1 MVSAEQ
7 WRIYFSPNFPLDPD
21 GMIRYLKAVYY
32 SFPVQL
38 ILLYLKKHQ
47 LLLLFWVILF
57 STIHG
62 GFMHSFGA
70 DALFLAP
77 EYLDHV
83 NALSGAIVGA
93 AAGAFIMSWNVTTFI
108 LYSRHFR
115 FLATT
120 TRPFLKFCT
129 NNFILPGGL
138 LVYYFFKAIDF
149 DSTKELMTNS
159 EIAWL
164 IAGFLTGLLLVI
176 GLSLLYFF
184 GADRTIIRQMT
195 PLIANPKLFKSQF
208 NSKEIHRNSSRLI
221 HVQWYMS
228 GPFSVKQVRDV
239 SHYSK
244 EFIEKIFSRHHFAAI
259 LSIFIAFLF
268 LVLVGFFLDEPAFQL
283 PAAASIFL
291 FFSILLAVSGAFS
304 YFMQSWSIPFLVLL
318 FFILN
323 ILYRYEIIDPTNK
336 AYGLNYTNRTERPV
350 YDRDH
355 LLDMCSPEK
364 VASDKTLMLQILE
377 NWKKKQKE
385 TKPLLLIINTSGG
398 GSRSAAFTMNV
409 LQKLD
414 RQNGG
419 HLMDK
424 TFLITGASGGM
435 FGAAYFRELSRI
447 KEYQDPV
454 INPDDRKYTDAI
466 SEDLLNP
473 LFSSFVARD
482 LFSPAQKFKVGDYE
496 YIKDRGYAFEQKL
509 NENTAG
515 MLDRQLR
522 DLAPEEAS
530 AKIPVMLFSSVI
542 TRDSRTMLISTQP
555 ISFLMRPVFDS
566 TRIKTIDPDAVD
578 FGSFFYKQDPMNMRM
593 LTALRMNATFPYV
606 LPNVWLPSEPVIDVM
621 DAGFRDNFGEQV
633 GIRFVDVFR
642 DWIQKNTRGVLLIQ
656 IRDRKT
662 GGWEYPFESTDITEI
677 ITKPLLLL
685 QYNWY
690 KMQEYNQNDLLSV
703 MEGYMGNNF
712 YKMTFQYEPKSVNE
726 GATLNFHL
734 SRQEKLELANA
745 VNSSL
750 NQQIFKS
757 VNDLLNP

>member
-1 MVSAEQ
+1 MV
-7 WRIYFSPNFPLDPD
+7 
-21 GMIRYLKAVYY
+21 YLKSVYY

-38 ILLYLKKHQ
+38 ILLYLKKYQ
-47 LLLLFWVILF
+47 LLLIFWLILF

-62 GFMHSFGA
+62 GFMHSVGA

-108 LYSRHFR
+108 LFSRHFR

-129 NNFILPGGL
+129 NNFILPGSL
-138 LVYYFFKAIDF
+138 LIYYFFKAIDF
-149 DSTKELMTNS
+149 DSSKELMTNS

-164 IAGFLTGLLLVI
+164 IAGFLSGFFLVI

-208 NSKEIHRNSSRLI
+208 KSQDVPIYSSRLI
-221 HVQWYMS
+221 RVNWYMS
-228 GPFSVKQVRDV
+228 GPLSVKQVRDV

-244 EFIEKIFSRHHFAAI
+244 EFIDRVFSRHHFAAI
-259 LSIFIAFLF
+259 LSICIAFLF
-268 LVLVGFFLDEPAFQL
+268 LVLVGFFMDEPYFQL

-304 YFMQSWSIPFLVLL
+304 YFLESWSIPFLVLL
-318 FFILN
+318 FFVLN
-323 ILYRYEIIDPTNK
+323 ILYHYEIIDPTNK
-336 AYGLNYTNRTERPV
+336 AYGLNYTNRADRPA
-350 YDRDH
+350 YTQEH
-355 LLDMCSPEK
+355 LLDMCSAEK
-364 VASDKTLMLQILE
+364 VAADKSRMLRILE

-385 TKPLLLIINTSGG
+385 EKPVLLIINTSGG

-409 LQKLD
+409 LQRLD
-414 RQNGG
+414 KENGG
-419 HLMDK
+419 RLMDK
-424 TFLITGASGGM
+424 TFMITGASGGM
-435 FGAAYFRELSRI
+435 FGAAYFRELSRLKSYKDSNI
-447 KEYQDPV
+447 H
-454 INPDDRKYTDAI
+454 PDDHKYTDAI
-466 SEDLLNP
+466 SVDLLNP

-509 NENTAG
+509 NANTG
-515 MLDRQLR
+515 GVLDRQFR
-522 DLAPEEAS
+522 DIEPEESS
-530 AKIPVMLFSSVI
+530 AQIPLMLFSSVI

-566 TRIKTIDPDAVD
+566 NRIKTIAPDAVD
-578 FGSFFYKQDPMNMRM
+578 FGSFFYKQDPMNVRM

-606 LPNVWLPSEPVIDVM
+606 LPNVWLPSDPVIDVM

-633 GIRFVDVFR
+633 GIRFVHVFR
-642 DWIQKNTRGVLLIQ
+642 DWIQQNTRAVLLIQ

-662 GGWEYPFESTDITEI
+662 GGWENPFESTNITEI

-703 MEGYMGNNF
+703 MEGYMGNTF
-712 YKMTFQYEPKSVNE
+712 YKMTFQYEPKLVND
-726 GATLNFHL
+726 GAALNFHL
-734 SRQEKLELANA
+734 SRKEKLDIANA
-745 VNSSL
+745 VNSPL
-750 NQQIFKS
+750 NQQILKS
-757 VNDLLNP
+757 VDELLNP

>member
-1 MVSAEQ
+1 MV
-7 WRIYFSPNFPLDPD
+7 
-21 GMIRYLKAVYY
+21 RYLTSVYY
-32 SFPVQL
+32 SFPIQL
-38 ILLYLKKHQ
+38 ILLYLKKYQ
-47 LLLLFWVILF
+47 LLLLFWGILF

-77 EYLDHV
+77 EYLDNV

-93 AAGAFIMSWNVTTFI
+93 AAGAFIMCWNVTTFI

-120 TRPFLKFCT
+120 TRPFLKYCT
-129 NNFILPGGL
+129 NNFILPGSL
-138 LVYYFFKAIDF
+138 LTYYFFKAIEF

-164 IAGFLTGLLLVI
+164 IAGFLTGFFLVI

-184 GADRTIIRQMT
+184 GADFTIKRQMT

-208 NSKEIHRNSSRLI
+208 KSKDIQLNSSRLI
-221 HVQWYMS
+221 RVNWYMN

-244 EFIEKIFSRHHFAAI
+244 EFIERIFSRHHFAAI
-259 LSIFIAFLF
+259 LSICIAFLF
-268 LVLVGFFLDEPAFQL
+268 LGVVGFFMDEPIFQL

-304 YFMQSWSIPFLVLL
+304 YFLESWSIPFLVLL
-318 FFILN
+318 FFVLN
-323 ILYRYEIIDPTNK
+323 ILYHYDIIDPTNK
-336 AYGLNYTNRTERPV
+336 AYGLNYTNRTERPA
-350 YDRDH
+350 YNREH
-355 LLDMCSPEK
+355 LLAMCSPDK
-364 VASDKTLMLQILE
+364 VSADKAQMIRILE

-385 TKPLLLIINTSGG
+385 AKPLLLIINTSGG
-398 GSRSAAFTMNV
+398 GSRSAAFTMNI

-414 RQNGG
+414 QQNGG

-424 TFLITGASGGM
+424 TFMITGASGGM
-435 FGAAYFRELSRI
+435 FGAAYFRELSRL
-447 KEYQDPV
+447 KAFKDST
-454 INPDDRKYTDAI
+454 INPDDRRYTEAI
-466 SEDLLNP
+466 AGDLLNP

-482 LFSPAQKFKVGDYE
+482 LFAPAQKFKVGDYE
-496 YIKDRGYAFEQKL
+496 YIKDRGYSFEQKL
-509 NENTAG
+509 NQNTAG
-515 MLDRQLR
+515 VLDRQLR
-522 DLAPEEAS
+522 DLAPEEAT
-530 AKIPVMLFSSVI
+530 ARIPLMLFSSVV
-542 TRDSRTMLISTQP
+542 TRDSRSMLISTQP

-566 TRIKTIDPDAVD
+566 SRIKTIDPDAVD
-578 FGSFFYKQDPMNMRM
+578 FGSFFYKQDPMNIRM
-593 LTALRMNATFPYV
+593 LTALRMNATFPYI

-633 GIRFVDVFR
+633 GLRFVHVFR
-642 DWIQKNTRGVLLIQ
+642 DWILENTRGVLLIQ

-662 GGWEYPFESTDITEI
+662 GGWDYPFESTDITEI
-677 ITKPLLLL
+677 ITKPLLLI

-726 GATLNFHL
+726 GAALNFHL
-734 SRQEKLELANA
+734 SRQEKLDLANS
-745 VNSSL
+745 VNSQL
-750 NQQIFKS
+750 NQQIFKN

>member
-1 MVSAEQ
+1 MM
-7 WRIYFSPNFPLDPD
+7 L
-21 GMIRYLKAVYY
+21 YLKSVYY

-38 ILLYLKKHQ
+38 IFLYLKKYQ
-47 LLLLFWVILF
+47 LLLIFWVILF

-62 GFMHSFGA
+62 GFMHSVGA

-93 AAGAFIMSWNVTTFI
+93 AAGAFIMCWNITTFI

-120 TRPFLKFCT
+120 TRPFLKYCT
-129 NNFILPGGL
+129 NNFILPSSL
-138 LVYYFFKAIDF
+138 LIYYFLKAIDF
-149 DSTKELMTNS
+149 DGTKELMTNI

-164 IAGFLTGLLLVI
+164 TAGFLTGFFLVI

-184 GADRTIIRQMT
+184 GADLTIKRQMT
-195 PLIANPKLFKSQF
+195 PLIANPKLFKTQF
-208 NSKEIHRNSSRLI
+208 KSKDVQVNSSRLI
-221 HVQWYMS
+221 RVNWYLS

-244 EFIEKIFSRHHFAAI
+244 EFIDRIFSRHHFAAI
-259 LSIFIAFLF
+259 LSICIAFLF
-268 LVLVGFFLDEPAFQL
+268 LVAVGFFMDEPAFQL

-304 YFMQSWSIPFLVLL
+304 YFLESWSIPFLVLL
-318 FFILN
+318 FFLLN
-323 ILYRYEIIDPTNK
+323 VLYHYEVIDPTNK
-336 AYGLNYTNRTERPV
+336 AYGLNYTNRTERPA
-350 YDRDH
+350 YTHDH
-355 LLDMCSPEK
+355 LLDMCTKGRVE
-364 VASDKTLMLQILE
+364 SDKAGMLRILE

-385 TKPLLLIINTSGG
+385 DKPMLLIINTSGG

-414 RQNGG
+414 EQNGG
-419 HLMDK
+419 RLMDK
-424 TFLITGASGGM
+424 TFMITGASGGM
-435 FGAAYFRELSRI
+435 FGAAFFRELNRLKTYKGSSI
-447 KEYQDPV
+447 H
-454 INPDDRKYTDAI
+454 PDDRKYTDAI
-466 SEDLLNP
+466 SADLLNP

-482 LFSPAQKFKVGDYE
+482 LASPAQKFNVGNYE

-509 NENTAG
+509 NKNTNG
-515 MLDRQLR
+515 VLDRQLR
-522 DLAPEEAS
+522 DIAPEEAS
-530 AKIPVMLFSSVI
+530 AQIPLMLFSSVI

-566 TRIKTIDPDAVD
+566 NRIKSIDPDAVD
-578 FGSFFYKQDPMNMRM
+578 FGSFFEKQDPMNVRM

-633 GIRFVDVFR
+633 GIRFVHVFR

-662 GGWEYPFESTDITEI
+662 GGWESPFESTDITEI
-677 ITKPLLLL
+677 ITKPVLLL

-703 MEGYMGNNF
+703 MEGYMGGTF
-712 YKMTFQYEPKSVNE
+712 YKMTFQYEPKKAND
-726 GATLNFHL
+726 GAALNFHL
-734 SRQEKLELANA
+734 SRQEKLDIANA
-745 VNSSL
+745 VSSPL
-750 NQQIFKS
+750 NQQIFKN

>member
-1 MVSAEQ
+1 M
-7 WRIYFSPNFPLDPD
+7 
-21 GMIRYLKAVYY
+21 MRYLRAIYY
-32 SFPVQL
+32 FFPVQL
-38 ILLYLKKHQ
+38 VLLYLKKYQ
-47 LLLLFWVILF
+47 LLLLFWLILF

-77 EYLDHV
+77 EYLDNV

-93 AAGAFIMSWNVTTFI
+93 AAGAFIMCWNVTTFI

-120 TRPFLKFCT
+120 TRPFLKYCT
-129 NNFILPGGL
+129 NNFILPGSL
-138 LVYYFFKAIDF
+138 LIYYFFKAIEF
-149 DSTKELMTNS
+149 DSSKELMTNG

-164 IAGFLTGLLLVI
+164 IAGFLSGFFLVI

-184 GADRTIIRQMT
+184 GADLTIKRQMT

-208 NSKEIHRNSSRLI
+208 KSKDVQVNSSRLI
-221 HVQWYMS
+221 RVNWYMN

-244 EFIEKIFSRHHFAAI
+244 EFIERIFSRHHFAAI
-259 LSIFIAFLF
+259 LSICIAFLF
-268 LVLVGFFLDEPAFQL
+268 LVVVGFFMDEPAFQL

-304 YFMQSWSIPFLVLL
+304 YFLESWSIPFLVLL
-318 FFILN
+318 FFVLN
-323 ILYRYEIIDPTNK
+323 ILYHYDVIDPTNK
-336 AYGLNYTNRTERPV
+336 AYGLNYTNRAERPA
-350 YDRDH
+350 YNREH
-355 LLDMCSPEK
+355 LLAMCALDR
-364 VASDKTLMLQILE
+364 VATDKAQMTQILE
-377 NWKKKQKE
+377 NWKRKQKE
-385 TKPLLLIINTSGG
+385 RKPLLLIINTSGG
-398 GSRSAAFTMNV
+398 GSRSAAFTMNI

-414 RQNGG
+414 QQNGG

-447 KEYQDPV
+447 RDYKDSTV
-454 INPDDRKYTDAI
+454 KPDDHKYTDAI
-466 SEDLLNP
+466 SGDLLNP

-482 LFSPAQKFKVGDYE
+482 LFSPAQKFSVGNYE

-515 MLDRQLR
+515 VLDRQLR
-522 DLAPEEAS
+522 DLAPEEAG

-633 GIRFVDVFR
+633 GIRFVHVFR
-642 DWIQKNTRGVLLIQ
+642 DWILKNTRGVLLIQ

-662 GGWEYPFESTDITEI
+662 GGWENPFESTDITEI

-690 KMQEYNQNDLLSV
+690 NMQEYNQNDLLSV
-703 MEGYMGNNF
+703 MEGYMGNSF
-712 YKMTFQYEPKSVNE
+712 YKMTIGYEPKTANE
-726 GATLNFHL
+726 GAALNFHL
-734 SRQEKLELANA
+734 SRQEKLDLANA
-745 VNSSL
+745 INSAK

-757 VNDLLNP
+757 INDLMNP

>member
-1 MVSAEQ
+1 MV
-7 WRIYFSPNFPLDPD
+7 
-21 GMIRYLKAVYY
+21 YLKSVYY

-38 ILLYLKKHQ
+38 ILLYLKKYQ
-47 LLLLFWVILF
+47 LLLIFWLILF

-62 GFMHSFGA
+62 GFMHSVGA

-93 AAGAFIMSWNVTTFI
+93 ATGAFIMSWNVTTFI
-108 LYSRHFR
+108 LFSRHFR

-129 NNFILPGGL
+129 NNFILPGCL
-138 LVYYFFKAIDF
+138 LIYYFFKAIDF
-149 DSTKELMTNS
+149 DSSKELMTNV

-164 IAGFLTGLLLVI
+164 IAGFLAGFFLVI

-208 NSKEIHRNSSRLI
+208 KSNDTHIYSSRLI
-221 HVQWYMS
+221 RVHWYMS
-228 GPFSVKQVRDV
+228 GPLSMKQVRDV

-244 EFIEKIFSRHHFAAI
+244 EFIDRVFSRHHFAAI
-259 LSIFIAFLF
+259 LSICIAFLF
-268 LVLVGFFLDEPAFQL
+268 LVLVGFFMDAPYFQL

-304 YFMQSWSIPFLVLL
+304 YFLESWSIPFLVLL
-318 FFILN
+318 FFFLN
-323 ILYRYEIIDPTNK
+323 ILYQYEIIDPTNK
-336 AYGLNYTNRTERPV
+336 AYGLNYTNRADRPE
-350 YDRDH
+350 YSQAH

-364 VASDKTLMLQILE
+364 VAADKSRMLRILE

-385 TKPLLLIINTSGG
+385 EKPILLIINTSGG

-414 RQNGG
+414 KENGG
-419 HLMDK
+419 RLMDK

-435 FGAAYFRELSRI
+435 FGAAYFRELSRL
-447 KEYQDPV
+447 KTKDSSV
-454 INPDDRKYTDAI
+454 NPDDHKYTDAI
-466 SEDLLNP
+466 SVDLLNP

-509 NENTAG
+509 NANTG
-515 MLDRQLR
+515 GVLDRQLR
-522 DLAPEEAS
+522 DIEPEEAS
-530 AKIPVMLFSSVI
+530 AKIPLMLFSSVV

-566 TRIKTIDPDAVD
+566 SRIKTIAPDAVD
-578 FGSFFYKQDPMNMRM
+578 FGSFFYKQDPMNVRM

-633 GIRFVDVFR
+633 GIRFVHVFR
-642 DWIQKNTRGVLLIQ
+642 DWIQQNTRGVLLIQ

-662 GGWEYPFESTDITEI
+662 GGWENPFESTNITEI
-677 ITKPLLLL
+677 ITKPLLLI
-685 QYNWY
+685 QFNWY

-703 MEGYMGNNF
+703 MEGYMGNTF
-712 YKMTFQYEPKSVNE
+712 YKMTFQYEPKTANE
-726 GATLNFHL
+726 GAALNFHL
-734 SRQEKLELANA
+734 SRKEKLDIANA
-745 VNSSL
+745 VNSPL
-750 NQQIFKS
+750 NQDILKS
-757 VNDLLNP
+757 VNELLNP

>member
-1 MVSAEQ
+1 MV
-7 WRIYFSPNFPLDPD
+7 
-21 GMIRYLKAVYY
+21 YLKSVYY

-38 ILLYLKKHQ
+38 ILLYLKKYQ
-47 LLLLFWVILF
+47 LLLIFWLILF

-62 GFMHSFGA
+62 GFMHSVGA

-93 AAGAFIMSWNVTTFI
+93 ATGAFIMSWNVTTFI
-108 LYSRHFR
+108 LFSRHFR

-129 NNFILPGGL
+129 NNFILPGTL

-149 DSTKELMTNS
+149 DSSKELMTNS

-164 IAGFLTGLLLVI
+164 IAGFLAGFFLVI

-208 NSKEIHRNSSRLI
+208 NSKEAQIYSSRLI
-221 HVQWYMS
+221 RVHWYMS
-228 GPFSVKQVRDV
+228 GPLSVKQVRDV

-244 EFIEKIFSRHHFAAI
+244 EFIDRVFSRHHFAAI
-259 LSIFIAFLF
+259 LSICIAFLF
-268 LVLVGFFLDEPAFQL
+268 LVLVGFFMDAPYFQL

-304 YFMQSWSIPFLVLL
+304 YFLESWSIPFLVLL
-318 FFILN
+318 FFFLN
-323 ILYRYEIIDPTNK
+323 ILYHYEIIDPTNK
-336 AYGLNYTNRTERPV
+336 AYGLNYTNRGERPE
-350 YDRDH
+350 YSQAH

-364 VASDKTLMLQILE
+364 VAADKKHMLRILE

-385 TKPLLLIINTSGG
+385 EKPILLIINTSGG

-414 RQNGG
+414 KENGG
-419 HLMDK
+419 RLMDK
-424 TFLITGASGGM
+424 TFMITGASGGM
-435 FGAAYFRELSRI
+435 FGAAYFRELSRLR
-447 KEYQDPV
+447 EYQDSS
-454 INPDDRKYTDAI
+454 IKPDDHKYTDAI
-466 SEDLLNP
+466 SVDLLNP

-509 NENTAG
+509 NANTG
-515 MLDRQLR
+515 GVLDRQLR
-522 DLAPEEAS
+522 DLEPEESS
-530 AKIPVMLFSSVI
+530 AQIPLMLFSSVI

-566 TRIKTIDPDAVD
+566 NRIKTIAPDAVD
-578 FGSFFYKQDPMNMRM
+578 FGHFFYKQDPMNVRM

-633 GIRFVDVFR
+633 GIRFVHVFH
-642 DWIQKNTRGVLLIQ
+642 DWIQQNTRGVLLIQ

-662 GGWEYPFESTDITEI
+662 GGWENPFESTNITEI

-703 MEGYMGNNF
+703 MESYMGNTF
-712 YKMTFQYEPKSVNE
+712 YKMTFQYEPKSVND
-726 GATLNFHL
+726 GAALNFHL
-734 SRQEKLELANA
+734 SRKEKLDIANA
-745 VNSSL
+745 VNSQL
-750 NQQIFKS
+750 NQQILKS
-757 VNDLLNP
+757 VDELLNP

>member
-1 MVSAEQ
+1 
-7 WRIYFSPNFPLDPD
+7 
-21 GMIRYLKAVYY
+21 
-32 SFPVQL
+32 
-38 ILLYLKKHQ
+38 
-47 LLLLFWVILF
+47 
-57 STIHG
+57 
-62 GFMHSFGA
+62 MHSVGA

-77 EYLDHV
+77 EYLDQV

-108 LYSRHFR
+108 LFSRHFR

-129 NNFILPGGL
+129 NNFILPGSL
-138 LVYYFFKAIDF
+138 LIYYFFKAIDF
-149 DSTKELMTNS
+149 DSSKELMTNG

-164 IAGFLTGLLLVI
+164 IAGFLTGFFLVI

-195 PLIANPKLFKSQF
+195 PLISNPKLFKSQF
-208 NSKEIHRNSSRLI
+208 KSNDIQIYSSRLI
-221 HVQWYMS
+221 RVNWYLS
-228 GPFSVKQVRDV
+228 GPLSVKQVRDV

-244 EFIEKIFSRHHFAAI
+244 EFIDRVFSRHHFAAI
-259 LSIFIAFLF
+259 LSICIAFLF
-268 LVLVGFFLDEPAFQL
+268 LVLVGFFMDEPFFQL

-304 YFMQSWSIPFLVLL
+304 YFLESWSIPFLVLL
-318 FFILN
+318 FFVLN
-323 ILYRYEIIDPTNK
+323 ILYHFEVIDPTNK
-336 AYGLNYTNRTERPV
+336 AYGLNYTNRADRPE
-350 YDRDH
+350 YSRAH
-355 LLDMCSPEK
+355 LLDMCSPGK
-364 VASDKTLMLQILE
+364 VTSDKDRMLKILE
-377 NWKKKQKE
+377 KWKKKQQE
-385 TKPLLLIINTSGG
+385 EKPMLLIINTSGG

-414 RQNGG
+414 KENGG
-419 HLMDK
+419 RLMDK

-435 FGAAYFRELSRI
+435 FGAAYFRELSRL
-447 KEYQDPV
+447 KTYKDSS
-454 INPDDRKYTDAI
+454 INPDDHKYTDAI
-466 SEDLLNP
+466 SVDLLNP

-482 LFSPAQKFKVGDYE
+482 LASPAQKFKVGNYE

-509 NENTAG
+509 NANTG
-515 MLDRQLR
+515 GVLDRQFR
-522 DLAPEEAS
+522 DIEPEEAS
-530 AKIPVMLFSSVI
+530 AQIPLMLFSSVI

-566 TRIKTIDPDAVD
+566 NRIKTIDPDAVD
-578 FGSFFYKQDPMNMRM
+578 FGSFFYKQDPKNVRM

-633 GIRFVDVFR
+633 GIRFVHVFH
-642 DWIQKNTRGVLLIQ
+642 DWIQQNTRGVLLIQ

-662 GGWEYPFESTDITEI
+662 GGWENPFESTSITEI

-703 MEGYMGNNF
+703 MEGYMGNTF
-712 YKMTFQYEPKSVNE
+712 YKMTFQYEPALVND
-726 GATLNFHL
+726 GAALNFHL
-734 SRQEKLELANA
+734 SRKEKLDIANA
-745 VNSSL
+745 VNSPL
-750 NQQIFKS
+750 NQQILKS
-757 VNDLLNP
+757 VDELLNPQ

>member
-1 MVSAEQ
+1 LPENPV
-7 WRIYFSPNFPLDPD
+7 DPA
-21 GMIRYLKAVYY
+21 GMILYLKSVYY

-38 ILLYLKKHQ
+38 ILLYLKKYQ
-47 LLLLFWVILF
+47 LLLVFWVILF

-62 GFMHSFGA
+62 GFMHSVGA

-77 EYLDHV
+77 EYLDNV
-83 NALSGAIVGA
+83 NALSGAMVGA
-93 AAGAFIMSWNVTTFI
+93 AAGAFIMCWNVTTFI

-120 TRPFLKFCT
+120 TRPFLKYCT
-129 NNFILPGGL
+129 NNFILPGSL
-138 LVYYFFKAIDF
+138 LIYYFFKAIDF
-149 DSTKELMTNS
+149 DSKKELMTYS

-164 IAGFLTGLLLVI
+164 IAGFLTGFFLVI
-176 GLSLLYFF
+176 GFSLLYFF
-184 GADRTIIRQMT
+184 GADQTIIRQMT

-208 NSKEIHRNSSRLI
+208 KSKDVQLSSSRLI
-221 HVQWYMS
+221 RVNWYLS
-228 GPFSVKQVRDV
+228 GPFSVKPVRDV

-244 EFIEKIFSRHHFAAI
+244 EFIERIFSRHHFAAI
-259 LSIFIAFLF
+259 LSICIAFLF
-268 LVLVGFFLDEPAFQL
+268 LVVLGFFMDEPAFQL

-304 YFMQSWSIPFLVLL
+304 YFLESWSIPFLVLL
-318 FFILN
+318 FFFLN
-323 ILYRYEIIDPTNK
+323 ILYHFDIIDPTNK
-336 AYGLNYTNRTERPV
+336 AYGLNYTNRADRPV
-350 YDRDH
+350 YDQEH
-355 LLDMCSPEK
+355 LLAMCSPEK
-364 VASDKTLMLQILE
+364 VTADKARMLQILE

-385 TKPLLLIINTSGG
+385 EKPILLIINTSGG

-414 RQNGG
+414 QENGG
-419 HLMDK
+419 RLMDK

-435 FGAAYFRELSRI
+435 FGAAYFRELSRLRS
-447 KEYQDPV
+447 YQDST
-454 INPDDRKYTDAI
+454 INPDDHQYTDAI
-466 SEDLLNP
+466 SVDLLNP

-482 LFSPAQKFKVGDYE
+482 LFSPAQRFKVGDYE

-509 NENTAG
+509 NLNTKG
-515 MLDRQLR
+515 VLDRQLR
-522 DLAPEEAS
+522 DIGPEEAS
-530 AKIPVMLFSSVI
+530 ARIPLMFFSSVI

-555 ISFLMRPVFDS
+555 VSFLMRPVFDS

-578 FGSFFYKQDPMNMRM
+578 FGSFFSRQDPMNVRM

-633 GIRFVDVFR
+633 GIRFVHVFR
-642 DWIQKNTRGVLLIQ
+642 DWIQQNTRGVLLIQ

-662 GGWEYPFESTDITEI
+662 GGWENPFESTNITDI
-677 ITKPLLLL
+677 ITKPLLLI
-685 QYNWY
+685 QFNWY

-712 YKMTFQYEPKSVNE
+712 YKMTFQYEPKTASD
-726 GATLNFHL
+726 GAALNFHL
-734 SRQEKLELANA
+734 SRQEKLNIAN
-745 VNSSL
+745 SL
-750 NQQIFKS
+750 NSPLNQEIMKS
-757 VNDLLNP
+757 VNELLNP

>member
-1 MVSAEQ
+1 MQ
-7 WRIYFSPNFPLDPD
+7 
-21 GMIRYLKAVYY
+21 YLKSVYY

-38 ILLYLKKHQ
+38 ILLYLKKYQ
-47 LLLLFWVILF
+47 LLLIFWVILF

-77 EYLDHV
+77 EYLDNV

-93 AAGAFIMSWNVTTFI
+93 AAGAFIMCWNVTTFI

-120 TRPFLKFCT
+120 TRPFLKYCT
-129 NNFILPGGL
+129 NNFILPGTL
-138 LVYYFFKAIDF
+138 MIYYFFKAIEF

-164 IAGFLTGLLLVI
+164 IAGFLTGFFLVI

-184 GADRTIIRQMT
+184 EADRTIIRQMT

-208 NSKEIHRNSSRLI
+208 NSKDIQRNSSRLI
-221 HVQWYMS
+221 RVQWYMN

-244 EFIEKIFSRHHFAAI
+244 EFIERIFGRHHFAAI

-268 LVLVGFFLDEPAFQL
+268 LVLVGFFMDEPAFQL

-304 YFMQSWSIPFLVLL
+304 YFMESWSIPFLVLL
-318 FFILN
+318 FLILN
-323 ILYRYEIIDPTNK
+323 VLYRYEIIDPTNK
-336 AYGLNYTNRTERPV
+336 AYGLNYTNRTDRPV

-355 LLDMCSPEK
+355 LLDMCTPDK
-364 VASDKTLMLQILE
+364 VEADKAGMLKILE
-377 NWKKKQKE
+377 NWKKRQKDE
-385 TKPLLLIINTSGG
+385 KPMLLIINTSGG

-414 RQNGG
+414 KQNGG

-435 FGAAYFRELSRI
+435 FGAAYFRELSRM
-447 KEYQDPV
+447 KDYQDSS
-454 INPDDRKYTDAI
+454 INPDDRRYTDAI
-466 SEDLLNP
+466 SGDLLNP

-482 LFSPAQKFKVGDYE
+482 LFSPAQKFSVGDYE

-509 NENTAG
+509 NKNTG
-515 MLDRQLR
+515 GVLDRQLK
-522 DLAPEEAS
+522 DLASDEA
-530 AKIPVMLFSSVI
+530 AARIPLMLFSSVI

-566 TRIKTIDPDAVD
+566 SHIKTIDPDAVD
-578 FGSFFYKQDPMNMRM
+578 FHKFFTKQDPMNMRM

-633 GIRFVDVFR
+633 GLRFVHVFR
-642 DWIQKNTRGVLLIQ
+642 DWILKNTRGVLLIQ

-662 GGWEYPFESTDITEI
+662 GGWEFPFESTDITEI
-677 ITKPLLLL
+677 ITKPLLLI

-703 MEGYMGNNF
+703 MEGYMGNTF
-712 YKMTFQYEPKSVNE
+712 YKMTFQYEPKTVNA
-726 GATLNFHL
+726 GAALNFHL
-734 SRQEKLELANA
+734 SRQEKLDIADAIN
-745 VNSSL
+745 N
-750 NQQIFKS
+750 NQNQLIFKN
-757 VNDLLNP
+757 VNELLNP

>member
-1 MVSAEQ
+1 M
-7 WRIYFSPNFPLDPD
+7 
-21 GMIRYLKAVYY
+21 RYLKAVYY

-38 ILLYLKKHQ
+38 ILLYLKKYQ
-47 LLLLFWVILF
+47 LLLLFWGILF

-77 EYLDHV
+77 EYLDNV

-93 AAGAFIMSWNVTTFI
+93 AAGAFIMCWNITTFI

-120 TRPFLKFCT
+120 TRPFLKYCT
-129 NNFILPGGL
+129 NNFILPGTL
-138 LVYYFFKAIDF
+138 LVFYFFEAIDF
-149 DSTKELMTNS
+149 DSTKELMTNG

-164 IAGFLTGLLLVI
+164 IAGFLTGFFLVI

-184 GADRTIIRQMT
+184 EADRTIKRQMT

-208 NSKEIHRNSSRLI
+208 KSKDIQVNNSRLI
-221 HVQWYMS
+221 HVNWYMN
-228 GPFSVKQVRDV
+228 GPFSIKQVRDV

-244 EFIEKIFSRHHFAAI
+244 EFIERIFSRHHFAAI
-259 LSIFIAFLF
+259 ISIFIAFLF
-268 LVLVGFFLDEPAFQL
+268 LVVVGFFMDEPAFQL

-304 YFMQSWSIPFLVLL
+304 YFMESWSIPFLVLL
-318 FFILN
+318 FIVLN
-323 ILYRYEIIDPTNK
+323 ILYRYEVIDPTNK
-336 AYGLNYTNRTERPV
+336 AYGLNYTNRSERPL
-350 YDRDH
+350 YNREH
-355 LLDMCSPEK
+355 LLDMVSKKNVE
-364 VASDKTLMLQILE
+364 ADEARMLKILE

-385 TKPLLLIINTSGG
+385 EKPLMLIINTSGG
-398 GSRSAAFTMNV
+398 GSRSAAFTMNI

-414 RQNGG
+414 KLNGG
-419 HLMDK
+419 RLMDK
-424 TFLITGASGGM
+424 TFMITGASGGM
-435 FGAAYFRELSRI
+435 FGAAYFRELSRL
-447 KEYQDPV
+447 KEYKDST

-466 SEDLLNP
+466 SGDLLNP

-482 LFSPAQKFKVGDYE
+482 LFSPAQKFYVGNYE

-509 NENTAG
+509 NKNTDG
-515 MLDRQLR
+515 VLDRQLR
-522 DLAPEEAS
+522 DLAPDEA
-530 AKIPVMLFSSVI
+530 AARIPLMLFSSVI

-566 TRIKTIDPDAVD
+566 NRIKNIDPDAVD
-578 FGSFFYKQDPMNMRM
+578 FRTFFYKQDPMNVRM

-642 DWIQKNTRGVLLIQ
+642 DWILKNTRGVLLIQ

-662 GGWEYPFESTDITEI
+662 GGWENPFESTDITEI

-712 YKMTFQYEPKSVNE
+712 YKMTFQYEPKLANE
-726 GATLNFHL
+726 GAALNFHL
-734 SRQEKLELANA
+734 SREEKLDIANA

-757 VNDLLNP
+757 VDDLMNP

>member
-1 MVSAEQ
+1 MQ
-7 WRIYFSPNFPLDPD
+7 
-21 GMIRYLKAVYY
+21 YLKSVYY

-38 ILLYLKKHQ
+38 ILLYLKKYQ
-47 LLLLFWVILF
+47 LLLIFWVILF

-93 AAGAFIMSWNVTTFI
+93 SAGAFIMCWNVTTFI

-120 TRPFLKFCT
+120 TRPFLKYCT
-129 NNFILPGGL
+129 NNFILPGTL
-138 LVYYFFKAIDF
+138 MIYYFFQAIEF
-149 DSTKELMTNS
+149 DSNKELMTNS

-164 IAGFLTGLLLVI
+164 IAGFLTGFFLVI

-184 GADRTIIRQMT
+184 EADRTIIRQMT

-208 NSKEIHRNSSRLI
+208 NSKDVQRNSSRLI
-221 HVQWYMS
+221 RVLWYMN

-244 EFIEKIFSRHHFAAI
+244 EFIERIFSRHHFAAM

-268 LVLVGFFLDEPAFQL
+268 LVVVGFFMDEPAFQL

-304 YFMQSWSIPFLVLL
+304 YFMESWSIPFLVVL
-318 FFILN
+318 FLILN

-336 AYGLNYTNRTERPV
+336 AYGLNYTNRAQRPV

-355 LLDMCSPEK
+355 LLAMCTPEK
-364 VASDKTLMLQILE
+364 VSADKENMLRILE
-377 NWKKKQKE
+377 KWKKKQKE
-385 TKPLLLIINTSGG
+385 EKPLMIIINTSGG
-398 GSRSAAFTMNV
+398 GSRSAAFTMNI
-409 LQKLD
+409 LQRLDKL
-414 RQNGG
+414 NGG
-419 HLMDK
+419 HLMDR
-424 TFLITGASGGM
+424 TVLITGASGGM
-435 FGAAYFRELSRI
+435 FGAAYYRELTRL
-447 KEYQDPV
+447 KENQDST
-454 INPDDRKYTDAI
+454 INPDDRRYTDAI
-466 SEDLLNP
+466 SGDLLNP

-482 LFSPAQKFKVGDYE
+482 LFSPAQKFSVGNYE
-496 YIKDRGYAFEQKL
+496 YVKDRGYAFEQKL
-509 NENTAG
+509 NKNTG
-515 MLDRQLR
+515 GVLDRQLK
-522 DLAPEEAS
+522 DLEADET
-530 AKIPVMLFSSVI
+530 AARIPLMMFSSVI

-566 TRIKTIDPDAVD
+566 IRSKTIDPDAVD
-578 FGSFFYKQDPMNMRM
+578 FRSFFNKQDPMNVRM

-633 GIRFVDVFR
+633 GLRFVDVFR
-642 DWIQKNTRGVLLIQ
+642 DWILENTRGVLVIQ

-662 GGWEYPFESTDITEI
+662 GGWESPFESTDITEI
-677 ITKPLLLL
+677 ITKPLLLI

-690 KMQEYNQNDLLSV
+690 KMQEYNQNDLLGV

-712 YKMTFQYEPKSVNE
+712 YKMTFQYEPKTANE
-726 GATLNFHL
+726 GAALNFHL
-734 SRQEKLELANA
+734 SRQEKLDIANA
-745 VNSSL
+745 VDNNK
-750 NQQIFKS
+750 NQLTFKA

>member
-1 MVSAEQ
+1 M
-7 WRIYFSPNFPLDPD
+7 LL
-21 GMIRYLKAVYY
+21 YLKSVYY

-38 ILLYLKKHQ
+38 LLLYLKKYQ

-62 GFMHSFGA
+62 GFMHSVGA

-83 NALSGAIVGA
+83 NALSGAMVGA
-93 AAGAFIMSWNVTTFI
+93 AAGAFIMCWNVTTFI

-120 TRPFLKFCT
+120 TRPFLKYCT
-129 NNFILPGGL
+129 NNFILPGSL
-138 LVYYFFKAIDF
+138 LIYYFFKAIDF
-149 DSTKELMTNS
+149 DSKRELMTYS

-164 IAGFLTGLLLVI
+164 IAGFLTGFFLVI

-208 NSKEIHRNSSRLI
+208 KSKDVQLNSSRLI
-221 HVQWYMS
+221 RVNWYMS
-228 GPFSVKQVRDV
+228 GPFSVKPVRDV

-244 EFIEKIFSRHHFAAI
+244 EFIERIFSRHHFAAI
-259 LSIFIAFLF
+259 LSICIAFLF
-268 LVLVGFFLDEPAFQL
+268 LVVVGFFMDEPSFQL

-304 YFMQSWSIPFLVLL
+304 YFLESWSIPFLVLL
-318 FFILN
+318 FFFLN
-323 ILYRYEIIDPTNK
+323 ILYHFEVIDPTNK
-336 AYGLNYTNRTERPV
+336 AYGLNYTNRSERPV
-350 YDRDH
+350 YDQAH
-355 LLDMCSPEK
+355 LLAMCSPEK
-364 VASDKTLMLQILE
+364 VSADKEHMLKILE

-385 TKPLLLIINTSGG
+385 EKPMLLIINTSGG

-414 RQNGG
+414 QENGG
-419 HLMDK
+419 RLMDK

-435 FGAAYFRELSRI
+435 FGAAYFRELSRLRS
-447 KEYQDPV
+447 YQDSS
-454 INPDDRKYTDAI
+454 IKPDDHRYTDAI
-466 SEDLLNP
+466 SVDLLNP

-509 NENTAG
+509 NSNTAG
-515 MLDRQLR
+515 VLDRQLR
-522 DLAPEEAS
+522 DIEPEESS
-530 AKIPVMLFSSVI
+530 AQIPLMLFSSVI

-566 TRIKTIDPDAVD
+566 NRIKTIDPDAVD
-578 FGSFFYKQDPMNMRM
+578 FGSFFSRQDPMNVRM

-633 GIRFVDVFR
+633 GIRFVHVFR

-662 GGWEYPFESTDITEI
+662 GGWENPFESTNITEI
-677 ITKPLLLL
+677 ITKPLLLI
-685 QYNWY
+685 QFNWY

-703 MEGYMGNNF
+703 MEGFMGTGF
-712 YKMTFQYEPKSVNE
+712 YKMTFQYEPKTVND
-726 GATLNFHL
+726 GAALNFHL
-734 SRQEKLELANA
+734 SRKEKLDIANA
-745 VNSSL
+745 VNSPL
-750 NQQIFKS
+750 NQQIMKS
-757 VNDLLNP
+757 VNELLNP

>member
-1 MVSAEQ
+1 MQ
-7 WRIYFSPNFPLDPD
+7 
-21 GMIRYLKAVYY
+21 YLKSVYY

-38 ILLYLKKHQ
+38 VLLYLKKYQ

-77 EYLDHV
+77 EYLDNV

-93 AAGAFIMSWNVTTFI
+93 AAGAFIMCWNVTTFI

-120 TRPFLKFCT
+120 TRPFLKYCT
-129 NNFILPGGL
+129 NNIIMPGSL
-138 LVYYFFKAIDF
+138 LIYYFFKAIEF

-164 IAGFLTGLLLVI
+164 IAGFLTGFFLVI

-184 GADRTIIRQMT
+184 EADRTIIRQMN
-195 PLIANPKLFKSQF
+195 PLISNPKLFKSQF
-208 NSKEIHRNSSRLI
+208 NSKDVQLNNSRLI
-221 HVQWYMS
+221 RVLWYMS
-228 GPFSVKQVRDV
+228 GPFSIKQVRDV

-244 EFIEKIFSRHHFAAI
+244 EFIERIFSRHHFAAI

-268 LVLVGFFLDEPAFQL
+268 LVLVGFFMDEPAFQL

-304 YFMQSWSIPFLVLL
+304 YFLESWSIPFLVLL
-318 FFILN
+318 FLILN

-355 LLDMCSPEK
+355 LLEMCSPDK
-364 VASDKTLMLQILE
+364 VALDRTSMLQILE
-377 NWKKKQKE
+377 NWKKKQTE
-385 TKPLLLIINTSGG
+385 GKPLLLIINTSGG

-414 RQNGG
+414 KQNGG

-435 FGAAYFRELSRI
+435 FGAAYFRELNRL
-447 KEYQDPV
+447 KEYKDPT

-466 SEDLLNP
+466 AGDLLNP

-496 YIKDRGYAFEQKL
+496 YIKDRGFAFEQKL
-509 NENTAG
+509 NKNTG
-515 MLDRQLR
+515 GVLDRQLK
-522 DLAPEEAS
+522 DLAPDEA
-530 AKIPVMLFSSVI
+530 AARIPLMFFSSVI

-566 TRIKTIDPDAVD
+566 SHIKTIDPDAVD
-578 FGSFFYKQDPMNMRM
+578 FHSFFNKQDPMNMRM

-633 GIRFVDVFR
+633 GLRFIHVFR
-642 DWIQKNTRGVLLIQ
+642 DWILQNTRGVLLIQ

-662 GGWEYPFESTDITEI
+662 GGWESPFESKNITEI

-703 MEGYMGNNF
+703 MEGYMGNSF
-712 YKMTFQYEPKSVNE
+712 YKMTFQYEPKTANE
-726 GATLNFHL
+726 GAALNFHL
-734 SRQEKLELANA
+734 SRQEKLDIANA
-745 VNSSL
+745 VNSTQ
-750 NQQIFKS
+750 NQQIYKS

>member
-1 MVSAEQ
+1 M
-7 WRIYFSPNFPLDPD
+7 
-21 GMIRYLKAVYY
+21 RYLKAAYY

-38 ILLYLKKHQ
+38 ILLYLKKYQ

-77 EYLDHV
+77 EYLDNV

-93 AAGAFIMSWNVTTFI
+93 SAGAFIMCWNVTTFI

-120 TRPFLKFCT
+120 TRPFLKYCT
-129 NNFILPGGL
+129 NNFILPGVL

-164 IAGFLTGLLLVI
+164 IAGFLSGFFLVI

-184 GADRTIIRQMT
+184 EADRTIKRQMT

-208 NSKEIHRNSSRLI
+208 KSKDVQLNSSRLI
-221 HVQWYMS
+221 HVNWYMN
-228 GPFSVKQVRDV
+228 GPFSIKQVRDV

-244 EFIEKIFSRHHFAAI
+244 EFIERIFSRHHFAAI

-268 LVLVGFFLDEPAFQL
+268 LVLVGFFMDQPAFQL

-291 FFSILLAVSGAFS
+291 FFAILLAVSGAFS
-304 YFMQSWSIPFLVLL
+304 YFLESWSIPFLVIL
-318 FFILN
+318 FFVLN
-323 ILYRYEIIDPTNK
+323 ILYRYEVIDPTNK
-336 AYGLNYTNRTERPV
+336 AYGLNYTNRAERPA
-350 YDRDH
+350 YDREH
-355 LLDMCSPEK
+355 LLDMCSPK
-364 VASDKTLMLQILE
+364 NVSADKAHMLQILE

-385 TKPLLLIINTSGG
+385 EKPLLLIVNTSGG

-409 LQKLD
+409 LQELDKL
-414 RQNGG
+414 NGG

-424 TFLITGASGGM
+424 TFMITGASGGM
-435 FGAAYFRELSRI
+435 FGAAYFRELSRLR
-447 KEYQDPV
+447 EYKDST

-466 SEDLLNP
+466 SGDLLNP

-482 LFSPAQKFKVGDYE
+482 LLSPAQKFYVGNYE
-496 YIKDRGYAFEQKL
+496 YIKDRGYSFEQKL
-509 NENTAG
+509 NKNTG
-515 MLDRQLR
+515 GVLDRQLR
-522 DLAPEEAS
+522 DLAPDELA
-530 AKIPVMLFSSVI
+530 ARIPLMLFSSVI

-566 TRIKTIDPDAVD
+566 SRIKTIDPDAVD
-578 FGSFFYKQDPMNMRM
+578 FGSFFSKQDPMNVRM

-642 DWIQKNTRGVLLIQ
+642 DWILKNTRGVLLIQ

-703 MEGYMGNNF
+703 MEGYMGNDF
-712 YKMTFQYEPKSVNE
+712 YKMTFQYEPKQANE
-726 GATLNFHL
+726 GAALNFHL
-734 SRQEKLELANA
+734 SRKEKLDIANA
-745 VNSSL
+745 LNSSL

-757 VNDLLNP
+757 VDELMNP

>member
-1 MVSAEQ
+1 MLQ
-7 WRIYFSPNFPLDPD
+7 
-21 GMIRYLKAVYY
+21 YLRSIYY
-32 SFPVQL
+32 SFPIQL
-38 ILLYLKKHQ
+38 ILLYLKKYQ
-47 LLLLFWVILF
+47 LLLVFWVILF

-93 AAGAFIMSWNVTTFI
+93 AAGAFIMCWNVTTFI

-120 TRPFLKFCT
+120 TRPFLKYCT

-138 LVYYFFKAIDF
+138 LIYYFFKAIAF

-164 IAGFLTGLLLVI
+164 IAGFLTGFFLVI

-184 GADRTIIRQMT
+184 EADRTIKRQMT

-208 NSKEIHRNSSRLI
+208 KSKDVQLSSSRLI
-221 HVQWYMS
+221 RVNWYMN

-244 EFIEKIFSRHHFAAI
+244 EFIERIFSRHHFAAI
-259 LSIFIAFLF
+259 LSICIAFLF
-268 LVLVGFFLDEPAFQL
+268 LVLVGFFMDKPAFQL

-304 YFMQSWSIPFLVLL
+304 YFMESWSIPFLVLL

-323 ILYRYEIIDPTNK
+323 ILYRYEVIDPTNK
-336 AYGLNYTNRTERPV
+336 AYGLNYTNRTERPA
-350 YDRDH
+350 YDRNH
-355 LLDMCSPEK
+355 LLEMCSPDK
-364 VASDKTLMLQILE
+364 VEADKVQMLRILE

-385 TKPLLLIINTSGG
+385 EKPLLLIINTSGG
-398 GSRSAAFTMNV
+398 GSRSAAFTMNI

-447 KEYQDPV
+447 RDYKDSTV
-454 INPDDRKYTDAI
+454 KPDDHKYTDAI
-466 SEDLLNP
+466 SGDLLNP

-482 LFSPAQKFKVGDYE
+482 LFSPAQKFSVGNYE

-515 MLDRQLR
+515 VLDRQLR

-633 GIRFVDVFR
+633 GIRFVHVFR
-642 DWIQKNTRGVLLIQ
+642 DWIVKNTSGVLLIQ

-662 GGWEYPFESTDITEI
+662 GGWENPFESTDITEI

>member
-1 MVSAEQ
+1 MQ
-7 WRIYFSPNFPLDPD
+7 
-21 GMIRYLKAVYY
+21 YLKSVYY

-38 ILLYLKKHQ
+38 ILLYLKKYQ
-47 LLLLFWVILF
+47 LLLIFWVILF

-77 EYLDHV
+77 EYLDNV

-93 AAGAFIMSWNVTTFI
+93 AAGAFIMCWNVTTFI

-120 TRPFLKFCT
+120 TRPFLKYCT
-129 NNFILPGGL
+129 NNFILPGIL
-138 LVYYFFKAIDF
+138 MIYYFFKAIEF

-164 IAGFLTGLLLVI
+164 IAGFLTGFFLVI

-184 GADRTIIRQMT
+184 EADRTIIRQMT

-208 NSKEIHRNSSRLI
+208 NSKDIQRNSSRLI
-221 HVQWYMS
+221 RVQWYMN

-244 EFIEKIFSRHHFAAI
+244 EFIERIFGRHHFAAI

-268 LVLVGFFLDEPAFQL
+268 LVLVGFFMDEPAFQL

-304 YFMQSWSIPFLVLL
+304 YFMESWSIPFLVLL
-318 FFILN
+318 FLILN
-323 ILYRYEIIDPTNK
+323 VLYKYEIIDPTNK
-336 AYGLNYTNRTERPV
+336 AYGLNYTNRIDRPV

-355 LLDMCSPEK
+355 LLDMCTPDK
-364 VASDKTLMLQILE
+364 VEADKAGMLKILE

-385 TKPLLLIINTSGG
+385 EKPLLLIINTSGG

-414 RQNGG
+414 KQNGG
-419 HLMDK
+419 HLMNK

-435 FGAAYFRELSRI
+435 FGAAYFRELSRM
-447 KEYQDPV
+447 KEYQDSS
-454 INPDDRKYTDAI
+454 IRPDDRRYTDAI
-466 SEDLLNP
+466 SGDLLNP

-509 NENTAG
+509 NKNTG
-515 MLDRQLR
+515 GVLDKQLK
-522 DLAPEEAS
+522 DLAADETA
-530 AKIPVMLFSSVI
+530 ARIPLMLFSSVI
-542 TRDSRTMLISTQP
+542 TRDSRSMLISTQP

-566 TRIKTIDPDAVD
+566 SHIKTIDPDAVD
-578 FGSFFYKQDPMNMRM
+578 FHKFFAKQDPMNMRM

-633 GIRFVDVFR
+633 GLRFVDVFR
-642 DWIQKNTRGVLLIQ
+642 DWILKNTRGVLLIQ

-662 GGWEYPFESTDITEI
+662 GGWEFPFESTDITEI
-677 ITKPLLLL
+677 ITKPLLLI

-703 MEGYMGNNF
+703 MEGYMGNSF
-712 YKMTFQYEPKSVNE
+712 YKMTFQYEPKTAN
-726 GATLNFHL
+726 AAAALNFHL
-734 SRQEKLELANA
+734 SRQEKLDIANA
-745 VNSSL
+745 IDNNQ